1 MRVITKQHLF
11 FSSAFLLT
19 VGLSFLPMATFAEVK
34 DWANGDET
42 AGREVCGV
50 ISKFWDARFTKAAQ
64 NEDVRHYELLTDEVI
79 QNGIDWSKA
88 REVAE
93 GIHVIYYKVEPES
106 HPSSFRAGKKQKFY
120 LARVDLSQPGVRLTG
135 PGRCNH
141 WNQLMIDT
149 TSQGYRCA
157 TLREKTTDLMAR
169 CRGDRADG
177 GRAKD
182 MRLAFNACAWGPWS
196 DGKDQSSA
204 FAQVNWPLMFDG
216 IRVDRNVA
224 DGTWGAGSSNQNSP
238 YNNFVFY
245 KDGTAGWKR
254 TLTEQAS
261 KDVWV
266 CIPNFG
272 NILVT
277 DGVVTGSP
285 GQADAQRTNIGL
297 SQDGRYFYVSVSDG
311 RKADEWAS
319 GPDYYECGVVQKAMG
334 AYGAIALDGGGS
346 STLATWDSEN
356 SMIVVEN
363 CHGARRNGSN
373 CGVYFYSVLKQDDS
387 DYVDIDDY
395 VGYGLAAGDVATIV
409 RDSVLTVTN
418 GFPASCTVKGQRPG
432 VTFGWGRKVSPTVLP
447 GTRVCFTN
455 ITFAADSRTLTVKAG
470 GTAAV
475 ASDVLDKVVTAD
487 ASGFELA
494 GTLTSDVTV
503 DCAGA
508 DADGNAFGTT
518 SVAAPDTAT
527 LLHIRHPSNRAL
539 CATATSGGQL
549 VWRRYVTYSSV
560 VVTPGYDFTNA
571 VVTAT
576 VSAFAGHIDGTYAL
590 RLTITDRHSHA
601 VVLSKPV
608 TGPGAYVFDT
618 AEAESQEYLT
628 GYGFDFTLELVDGD
642 GSVVADEVTVN
653 GALNFANRTSWFAA
667 SAANDSETNGAW
679 DAKPLIEGG
688 SYMIGEADK
697 AAFLAAAARG
707 GDVIIGTT
715 ASFFGAFDRAGL
727 DSRLADYAALSPLGV
742 LTICEDP
749 GTGANVWCAL
759 VKGSDGQPVWK
770 YLYGRPATPTVS
782 YRVAEEIDFS
792 GGAPYVSYLVAAPD
806 DAEPVRLK
814 DAGGAVWFDGIG
826 SQTQATG
833 RLLYDGEISV
843 ADIEAEHLDKSVA
856 EVDGTRYATFGAA
869 AAAGGSVTLLTNVSW
884 TPDAS
889 GTWQIADGGFDL
901 RLYPGDLTAEYRD
914 GQLVVS
920 GGIVVPSRFP
930 VNGSATVTAV
940 VSDEFIRKHFPGS
953 DISTRAGFDAVL
965 AGLNAKRTEGNGLTL
980 LESYILGLDPD
991 DATAVPQAT
1000 ISYDA
1005 AGGRFV
1011 IALGDRVK
1019 VNESAD
1025 VGVRYALRSADNV
1038 GFTDAAETEPGAERT
1053 FTFEPRDAAKK
1064 FFTIRISF
1072 SENEQR

>member
-1 MRVITKQHLF
+1 MNVITKQHLSF
-11 FSSAFLLT
+11 PSAFLLT
-19 VGLSFLPMATFAEVK
+19 AALSFFATAAFADVK
-34 DWANGDET
+34 DWADGDET
-42 AGREVCGV
+42 RGREVCGV
-50 ISKFWDARFTKAAQ
+50 ISKFWNVTSYDKAAQ
-64 NEDVRHYELLTDEVI
+64 NEDARHYELLTDAVL

-88 REVAE
+88 MNVAE
-93 GIHVIYYKVEPES
+93 GIDVIYYKVEPES
-106 HPSSFRAGKKQKFY
+106 CPSGFRGGKKQKFY

-141 WNQLMIDT
+141 WNELMIDT

-157 TLREKTTDLMAR
+157 TLRERSMDFMAR
-169 CRGDRADG
+169 CRGGRADN
-177 GRAKD
+177 GRNKD

-196 DGKDQSSA
+196 DGKDQASA

-216 IRVDRNVA
+216 IRVDRAAA
-224 DGTWGAGSSNQNSP
+224 DGSWGTGT
-238 YNNFVFY
+238 YNTGANNLFIFY
-245 KDGTAGWKR
+245 KDGTAGFIRSLSEK
-254 TLTEQAS
+254 AS
-261 KDVWV
+261 RNVWA

-272 NILVT
+272 SILVA
-277 DGVVTGSP
+277 DGVVSASG
-285 GQADAQRTNIGL
+285 GQGDAQRTNIGL

-311 RKADEWAS
+311 RDATWAS
-319 GPDYYECGVVQKAMG
+319 GPDYYECGLVQKAMG

-346 STLATWDSEN
+346 STLMTWNPDISKMVMHN
-356 SMIVVEN
+356 WQ
-363 CHGARRNGSN
+363 GGPRRNGSN
-373 CGVYFYSVLKQDDS
+373 CGVYFYSVLRQDDS

-418 GFPASCTVKGQRPG
+418 GFPRSCTVKGQRPG

-455 ITFAADSRTLTVKAG
+455 ITFAADSRTLTVRAG

-475 ASDVLDKVVTAD
+475 ASDVLDKVVAAD

-494 GTLTSDVTV
+494 GALTADVTV
-503 DCAGA
+503 DCAAA
-508 DADGNAFGTT
+508 DADGDAFGVT

-539 CATATSGGQL
+539 CATASGGRL
-549 VWRRYVTYSSV
+549 VWRRHVTYSSV

-576 VSAFAGHIDGTYAL
+576 VSDFADHVDGAYAL
-590 RLTITDRHSHA
+590 RLTIADRHSHA

-618 AEAESQEYLT
+618 AEAENQEYFT

-642 GSVVADEVTVN
+642 GNVVADEVTVN
-653 GALNFANRTSWFAA
+653 GALNFANTTSWFAA

-688 SYMIGEADK
+688 LYMIGEEDK
-697 AAFLAAAARG
+697 ASFLATAERG

-715 ASFFGAFDRAGL
+715 ATFFGAFDSVEL
-727 DSRLADYAALSPLGV
+727 ENRLADYAERSPLGV

-749 GTGANVWCAL
+749 GTGANAWCAL
-759 VKGSDGQPVWK
+759 VRDGDGQPVWK

-792 GGAPYVSYLVAAPD
+792 GGAPYVSYLVAAPG

-814 DAGGAVWFDGIG
+814 DAGGTVWFDGVG

-833 RLLYDGEISV
+833 KLLYDGEITV
-843 ADIEAEHLDKSVA
+843 AGIEAEHLDKSVA

-884 TPDAS
+884 TPDTN
-889 GTWQIADGGFDL
+889 GTWQITDGGFDL
-901 RLYPGDLTAEYRD
+901 RLYPSELTAEYRN

-930 VNGSATVTAV
+930 VNGGVTAV
-940 VSDEFIRKHFPGS
+940 VSDEFIQKYFPGS
-953 DISTRAGFDAVL
+953 DISTQAGFDAVL

-991 DATAVPQAT
+991 DATAVPQVSIA
-1000 ISYDA
+1000 YDA
-1005 AGGRFV
+1005 DGKRFV
-1011 IALGDRVK
+1011 IALGDQVK
-1019 VNESAD
+1019 VNAAAD
-1025 VGVRYALRSADNV
+1025 VCVKYALRSADDV
-1038 GFTDAAETEPGAERT
+1038 GFTDAVETEPVAERT
-1053 FTFEPRDAAKK
+1053 FTFEPDGEAKK
-1064 FFTIRISF
+1064 FFRISISF
-1072 SENEQR
+1072 SENEQK